1 MSKQAKQDFQ
11 IDRVMPVMNAKQQM
25 KQQKLAA
32 YQMELKMVAQQMQTC

>member
-1 MSKQAKQDFQ
+1 MSKQARQDCQF
-11 IDRVMPVMNAKQQM
+11 DRVMPRLNAKQRM